1 MSGLN
6 KQDWQ
11 KLQTPITVLVIVL
24 AIMIGLIVSAHH
36 FSATQQQILVTQQN
50 QLNSARQRFQSS
62 GMEKDTIIRYLPIY
76 QGLINKGFIGE
87 ERRIEWVDDLR
98 AQHQKHKL
106 FGIKYSIAQ
115 QEDFK
120 PSFAPNLGGFTMHRS
135 VMKIDL
141 DMLHEGDILQL
152 TESLGAGNTSPFMLR
167 DCEIIRL
174 GNSSAMSNQL
184 IANLHAQ
191 CELDWITLREPTTAL
206 TSVTPSSP

>member
-1 MSGLN
+1 MSQLS

-11 KLQTPITVLVIVL
+11 KLQTPIAVL
-24 AIMIGLIVSAHH
+24 AIVLIIMSALIGFAHH
-36 FSATQQQILVTQQN
+36 YSAQQQQALTAQQN

-62 GMEKDTIIRYLPIY
+62 GMEKDTIIRYLPLY
-76 QGLINKGFIGE
+76 QGLIGKGFIGE
-87 ERRIEWVDDLR
+87 ERRIEWVDELR

-120 PSFAPNLGGFTMHRS
+120 PSFVPNLGGFSMHRS
-135 VMKIDL
+135 IMNIDL

-152 TESLGAGNTSPFMLR
+152 TESLGAENTSPFMLR

-174 GNSSAMSNQL
+174 GNNAAMSSQL
-184 IANLHAQ
+184 VANLHAQ
-191 CELDWITLREPTTAL
+191 CELDWITLREPVAAL
-206 TSVTPSSP
+206 TTVAPIAP